1 MQYDVVVVGAGVS
14 GLVAA
19 RLLTRRGLR
28 VRVLEAR
35 DRVGGRTFSSL
46 VDDAVFDLGGQ
57 WLGRG
62 HARLEALA
70 GELGVATYPQY
81 TAGKRL
87 MDAGGKVSSYAGTIP
102 KLSPWKLLELQL
114 TMMRL
119 AKLTAQVDPRDPL
132 ATSHAAELDS
142 VSLEHF
148 ARKWLRSR
156 QSRGLLAAASR
167 VVFGAEMSD
176 VSMLYFLSYVR
187 AGGGFEALIE
197 SEKGAQATRFVGG
210 SQSIALAMARD
221 LGAAVELSSPVRA
234 IAQSER
240 GVTVTTDKATI
251 SARYAVVALPP
262 ALWARIDF
270 SPALPVLCEQLSQRS
285 PMGATVK
292 AFATYERAFWR
303 GAGLSGEAVCDR
315 GPVSVTFDATTHD
328 GKRPALVAFIVGQD
342 ARTWSQRTEIER
354 RDAVVGVFARLFGE
368 QARTPRVYLDHDWST
383 EIWTRGC
390 PVSVLGTGVLSSC
403 ASAIRAPFGRVHIA
417 GTESA
422 REHTGYIEGAI
433 EAAER
438 VALEIA
444 ARG

>member
-35 DRVGGRTFSSL
+35 DRVGGRTFSSQ

-87 MDAGGKVSSYAGTIP
+87 MDAGGRVSSYAGTIP

-132 ATSHAAELDS
+132 AANNAAELDS
-142 VSLEHF
+142 VSLEHY

-156 QSRGLLAAASR
+156 QSRDLLAAASR

-197 SEKGAQATRFVGG
+197 SDKGAQATRFIGG
-210 SQSIALAMARD
+210 SQSIALALARE

-240 GVTVTTDKATI
+240 DVTVTTDKAAI
-251 SARYAVVALPP
+251 SARYAVLALPP
-262 ALWARIDF
+262 ALWSRIDF

-303 GAGLSGEAVCDR
+303 SAGLSGEAVCDR

-354 RDAVVGVFARLFGE
+354 RGAVVGVFARLFGE
-368 QARTPRVYLDHDWST
+368 QARTPRVYVDHDWST

-390 PVSVLGTGVLSSC
+390 PVSVLGTGALSSC